1 MASASVA
8 YLGAF
13 TSSYRIDLLTT
24 WEEKCKELEI
34 PSSET
39 FRYVDRYPKNVDFKF
54 KKQNRYYPFPI
65 LINFSVSLLY

>member
-13 TSSYRIDLLTT
+13 TSSYRIELLNT

-34 PSSET
+34 PSSES
-39 FRYVDRYPKNVDFKF
+39 FRYFVTPKYFDIMLTPLSWFVFIV
-54 KKQNRYYPFPI
+54 QR
-65 LINFSVSLLY
+65 